1 MERDLKERM
10 TRVKES
16 LRKKLE
22 EEHKEQLDYVKQ
34 VSEKDIDKLE
44 IEVKRKQEELER
56 VKKQSEEEKIKEG

>member
-34 VSEKDIDKLE
+34 VSEKDIDKRE

>member
-56 VKKQSEEEKIKEG
+56 VKKQAEEEKIKDG